1 MKKWFM
7 ALMICLLFIGANNVV
22 YAEQT
27 MVQSTDKN
35 GQTTTYGELVSTMKL
50 NGEEQDLNNMPGVIV
65 DGKVMLPRYLAFKK
79 IMGMKIAHTSN
90 TITLKTKEHT
100 AEFTMDSTK
109 ALVDGE
115 EVDLAIAPFSAK
127 FVATNENTMMLPA
140 EDIAKIFG
148 YEYSYDA
155 VNQVVS
161 FEREGGMELSYGGLS
176 YYYKDEPIDL
186 YVDGKEVDTA
196 ISGFFIDECDFV
208 PAWRISKE
216 LGVKYSKSG
225 KKITM
230 TRGNY
235 KVVFNLYKT
244 NATVNGKAY
253 TLDVAPTY
261 IKDKE
266 NNVGAYMVPGK
277 VVAEA
282 LGFGYEWNEEDYSS
296 SFKKSEEYQIAIPLP
311 EDCQDENYE
320 TNDDYFNNRFEII
333 LDGNYSSF
341 YKKNVVSNPYFAV
354 DKVSVSTSSG
364 KTKIILQASE
374 IKGYRLK
381 EENGILYVKVGTPKE
396 IYDKILVLDAGHG
409 GTDPGAAGNGIYES
423 NCTLNI
429 IKAAKDYFD
438 EDDSIKVYYTRTTNT
453 QANMTSGSDGLNT
466 STSLRAR
473 TDLANEV
480 DADLFISVHINSA
493 GNTTAR
499 GTEVYYSS
507 NNNKKNSGGLSASK
521 LAQMAYDNV
530 VKAVGSSKRG
540 VKTANFYVIRYTN
553 MPAILIETAF
563 ISNKQD
569 AEILKSDKKIDQI
582 GKSIYDTVVSA
593 FGKYPTGR

>member
-7 ALMICLLFIGANNVV
+7 ALMICLIFIGANHIV

-35 GQTTTYGELVSTMKL
+35 GQITTYGELVSTMKL
-50 NGEEQDLNNMPGVIV
+50 NGKEQNLNNMPGVIV

-79 IMGMKIAHTSN
+79 IMGMKISHTST

-100 AEFTMDSTK
+100 AEFTMGSTK
-109 ALVDGE
+109 AIVDGE

-127 FVATNENTMMLPA
+127 FVVTNENTMMLPA

-161 FEREGGMELSYGGLS
+161 FEREGGIELSYGGLS

-230 TRGNY
+230 TRGKY
-235 KVVFNLYKT
+235 KVVFNIYKT

-266 NNVGAYMVPGK
+266 NNVGVYMVPGK

-341 YKKNVVSNPYFAV
+341 YKTNLVSNPYFAV
-354 DKVSVSTSSG
+354 DKVSVSTSNG
-364 KTKIILQASE
+364 KTKIILQTSE

-409 GTDPGAAGNGIYES
+409 GTDPGAAGNGIYEN

-429 IKAAKDYFD
+429 VNAAKDYFD
-438 EDDSIKVYYTRTTNT
+438 EDGSIKVYYTRTTNT
-453 QANMTSGSDGLNT
+453 QTNITSGSNGLNT

-473 TDLANEV
+473 TDLANKV

-499 GTEVYYSS
+499 GTEVYYSA

-521 LAQMAYDNV
+521 LAQMAYDSV

-593 FGKYPTGR
+593 FDKYPTGR

>member
-1 MKKWFM
+1 
-7 ALMICLLFIGANNVV
+7 
-22 YAEQT
+22 
-27 MVQSTDKN
+27 
-35 GQTTTYGELVSTMKL
+35 
-50 NGEEQDLNNMPGVIV
+50 
-65 DGKVMLPRYLAFKK
+65 
-79 IMGMKIAHTSN
+79 MKISHTST

-100 AEFTMDSTK
+100 AEFTMGSKK

-127 FVATNENTMMLPA
+127 FVVTNENTMMLPA

-176 YYYKDEPIDL
+176 YYYKDETVDL

-196 ISGFFIDECDFV
+196 IPGFFIDDCDFV

-230 TRGNY
+230 TRGSY
-235 KVVFNLYKT
+235 KVVFNIYKT

-296 SFKKSEEYQIAIPLP
+296 CFKKSEEYQIAIPLP

-320 TNDDYFNNRFEII
+320 INDDYFNNRFEII

-341 YKKNVVSNPYFAV
+341 YKTNVVSNPYFAV
-354 DKVSVSTSSG
+354 DKVSVSSSNG
-364 KTKIILQASE
+364 KTKIILQM
-374 IKGYRLK
+374 Y
-381 EENGILYVKVGTPKE
+381 EE
-396 IYDKILVLDAGHG
+396 
-409 GTDPGAAGNGIYES
+409 
-423 NCTLNI
+423 
-429 IKAAKDYFD
+429 KAK
-438 EDDSIKVYYTRTTNT
+438 R
-453 QANMTSGSDGLNT
+453 
-466 STSLRAR
+466 
-473 TDLANEV
+473 
-480 DADLFISVHINSA
+480 
-493 GNTTAR
+493 
-499 GTEVYYSS
+499 
-507 NNNKKNSGGLSASK
+507 
-521 LAQMAYDNV
+521 
-530 VKAVGSSKRG
+530 AVG
-540 VKTANFYVIRYTN
+540 
-553 MPAILIETAF
+553 LH
-563 ISNKQD
+563 
-569 AEILKSDKKIDQI
+569 
-582 GKSIYDTVVSA
+582 
-593 FGKYPTGR
+593 